1 MSRWCPPRAGCTA
14 GFATARRAR
23 APPFPVQTEVRRQ
36 TTRTEP
42 AFVYCTFKKPRTLL
56 LRPNRCHALVHRA
69 QGCTTP
75 KVISTGATTRSTAD
89 ERSRMGAIAY
99 ALQTHTMS
107 PAKVPLGL
115 AARAAKR
122 RGTHKTQ
129 TSRALSRNILPYPL
143 RSSTHADT
151 PPHAHSPAERATHC
165 FRMVAIRPDAC
176 HQSSS

>member
-1 MSRWCPPRAGCTA
+1 MASTAVSVDRNKEKEKEEGKREEGELIFFRPNGLSPKLEHLRPPRG
-14 GFATARRAR
+14 RRQLSRVR
-23 APPFPVQTEVRRQ
+23 AIHVGAAHPADPSKHQGQEAIYRAHLHFVRRQ
-36 TTRTEP
+36 P
-42 AFVYCTFKKPRTLL
+42 SSQVW
-56 LRPNRCHALVHRA
+56 RPPCPH
-69 QGCTTP
+69 
-75 KVISTGATTRSTAD
+75 S
-89 ERSRMGAIAY
+89 AI
-99 ALQTHTMS
+99 
-107 PAKVPLGL
+107 PL